1 MIFQNVY
8 MKADPISFIL
18 EKHKKLNKKI
28 FFISG
33 NEITLMEKIKETIL
47 ENIHKHMLE
56 KIKNVSQLKNDLSL
70 FGNKKVYL
78 ITDLSGV
85 NNSLLDLLSIKEE
98 IFIFFCE
105 NSSKV
110 NSVKKLFINRED
122 SFVFDCYEINK
133 AAKVKIL
140 NKFLNNNNIRLVE
153 NIYWKLIEK
162 LDDRY
167 MLVEKELEK
176 IALIKNDNID
186 QKLIIDLVPN
196 NSSKIENVF
205 FNVLNSNKKI
215 IDTYNNKI
223 SSDADV
229 NFLYYVFKRYALLII
244 SSQDKDEFEK
254 KIPIYLYKE
263 KGMLIEIY
271 NKYNFNKKKLL
282 INLLYKTEIALRRS
296 GELSFVLGL
305 RFVLSFKKLTIS

>member
-1 MIFQNVY
+1 

-18 EKHKKLNKKI
+18 EKQKKINKKF

-47 ENIHKHMLE
+47 ENIHNHMLE

-78 ITDLSGV
+78 IVDLSGI
-85 NNSLLDLLSIKEE
+85 NNTLLDLLSIKEE

-133 AAKVKIL
+133 TAKIKIL
-140 NKFLNNNNIRLVE
+140 NTFLNDNNIKLDE

-162 LDDRY
+162 LDDKY

-176 IALIKNDNID
+176 ISLINNDNID
-186 QKLIIDLVPN
+186 QKLITDLVPN

-205 FNVLNSNKKI
+205 FNILNSNKKI
-215 IDTYNNKI
+215 IETYSNKI

-229 NFLYYVFKRYALLII
+229 SFLYYIFKRYALLII
-244 SSQDKDEFEK
+244 GSKDTDEFEK
-254 KIPIYLYKE
+254 KIPVYLFKE
-263 KGMLIEIY
+263 KGVLIEIY
-271 NKYNFNKKKLL
+271 SKYNLNKKKLL

>member
-1 MIFQNVY
+1 

-18 EKHKKLNKKI
+18 EKQKKINKKF

-47 ENIHKHMLE
+47 ENIHNHMLE

-78 ITDLSGV
+78 IVDLSGI
-85 NNSLLDLLSIKEE
+85 NNTLLDLLSIKEE

-133 AAKVKIL
+133 TAKIKIL
-140 NKFLNNNNIRLVE
+140 NTFLNDNNIKLDE

-162 LDDRY
+162 LDDKY

-176 IALIKNDNID
+176 N
-186 QKLIIDLVPN
+186 
-196 NSSKIENVF
+196 F
-205 FNVLNSNKKI
+205 
-215 IDTYNNKI
+215 
-223 SSDADV
+223 V
-229 NFLYYVFKRYALLII
+229 N
-244 SSQDKDEFEK
+244 QQ
-254 KIPIYLYKE
+254 
-263 KGMLIEIY
+263 
-271 NKYNFNKKKLL
+271 
-282 INLLYKTEIALRRS
+282 
-296 GELSFVLGL
+296 
-305 RFVLSFKKLTIS
+305 